1 MALMTEAVLISQNDP
16 RTVRS
21 RQALHAAMLTL
32 LDEKPFADITIRA
45 LAAEAGI
52 GYTTFFRHHPSK
64 ESLLEAV
71 AAEQIGVII
80 DLAVPILGTQDL
92 RAASEA
98 IFTYVDEHRMMWSTL
113 ITGGAAGKIRE
124 EFLRRARAAA
134 IPLRK
139 ATKKVPMDCG
149 IVLIV
154 SGTIEL
160 IDWWLRH
167 KKPLPI
173 RRIAEIHD
181 LAVVSP
187 IMQANGFMAG
197 KN

>member
-1 MALMTEAVLISQNDP
+1 M
-16 RTVRS
+16 
-21 RQALHAAMLTL
+21 LHL

-52 GYTTFFRHHPSK
+52 GYTTFFRHHPGK
-64 ESLLEAV
+64 ESLLEEV
-71 AAEQIGVII
+71 AAQQIGRII

-134 IPLRK
+134 IPLSK

-149 IVLIV
+149 ILLIV

-160 IDWWLRH
+160 MDWWLRQE
-167 KKPLPI
+167 KPLSI

-181 LAVVSP
+181 IAVVSP
-187 IMQANGFMAG
+187 IMQANGFRAAG
-197 KN
+197 N